1 MAKKEITKV
10 VKLQIEAGKANPSPP
25 VGTALGPTGVNM
37 MNFCKEFNDR
47 TKEQQGFILPVVIS
61 IYEDR
66 SFSFVVKK
74 PPAAVLVKKAL
85 KLEKGSP
92 EPNKKKVAMLTQAQ
106 LLTIAEEKMEDLNA
120 RDIEAAKKI
129 IGGTARSMGVEVE

>member
-1 MAKKEITKV
+1 MAGKEITKV

-66 SFSFVVKK
+66 SFTFVVKK
-74 PPAAVLVKKAL
+74 PPAAVLVKKTL
-85 KLEKGSP
+85 KLEKGSA
-92 EPNKKKVAMLTQAQ
+92 EPNKKKVAKMTQAQ
-106 LLTIAEEKMEDLNA
+106 LVAIAEEKMEDLNA

>member
-1 MAKKEITKV
+1 MAGKEITKV

-47 TKEQQGFILPVVIS
+47 TKERQGFILPVVIS

-66 SFSFVVKK
+66 SFTFVVKQ
-74 PPAAVLVKKAL
+74 PPAAVLVKKTL
-85 KLEKGSP
+85 KLEKGSA
-92 EPNKKKVAMLTQAQ
+92 EPNKKKVAKMTQAQ
-106 LLTIAEEKMEDLNA
+106 LVAIAEEKMEDLNA

-129 IGGTARSMGVEVE
+129 ISGTARSMGVEVE

>member
-1 MAKKEITKV
+1 MAGKEITKV

-47 TKEQQGFILPVVIS
+47 TKERQGFILPVVIS

-66 SFSFVVKK
+66 SFTFVVKK
-74 PPAAVLVKKAL
+74 PPAAVLVKKTL
-85 KLEKGSP
+85 KLEKGSA
-92 EPNKKKVAMLTQAQ
+92 EPNKKKVAMMTQAQ
-106 LLTIAEEKMEDLNA
+106 LVAIAEEKMEDLNA

-129 IGGTARSMGVEVE
+129 IRGTARSMGVEVE

>member
-120 RDIEAAKKI
+120 RDVEAAKKI

>member
-1 MAKKEITKV
+1 MAGKEITKV

-47 TKEQQGFILPVVIS
+47 TKERQGFILPVVIS

-66 SFSFVVKK
+66 SFTFVVKK
-74 PPAAVLVKKAL
+74 PPAAVLVKKTL
-85 KLEKGSP
+85 KLEKGSA
-92 EPNKKKVAMLTQAQ
+92 EPNKKKVAKMTQAQ
-106 LLTIAEEKMEDLNA
+106 LVAIAEEKMEDLNA

>member
-1 MAKKEITKV
+1 MAGKEITKV

-66 SFSFVVKK
+66 SFTFVVKK
-74 PPAAVLVKKAL
+74 PPAAVLVKKTL
-85 KLEKGSP
+85 KLEKGSA
-92 EPNKKKVAMLTQAQ
+92 EPNKKKVAKMTQAQ
-106 LLTIAEEKMEDLNA
+106 LVAIAEEKMEDLNA

-129 IGGTARSMGVEVE
+129 ISGTARSMGVEVE